1 MNIKIDYIY
10 NKLKKYD
17 YKIDN
22 QINLYNPSFINKMN
36 KIKNILDNKKIF
48 NKLNNKLNNKFDLT
62 QFYKKIYILIGGNDR
77 ETLKIINGS
86 ICKTK
91 FTTR

>member
-22 QINLYNPSFINKMN
+22 QINLYTSKARER
-36 KIKNILDNKKIF
+36 KIKWA
-48 NKLNNKLNNKFDLT
+48 LN
-62 QFYKKIYILIGGNDR
+62 
-77 ETLKIINGS
+77 
-86 ICKTK
+86 
-91 FTTR
+91 